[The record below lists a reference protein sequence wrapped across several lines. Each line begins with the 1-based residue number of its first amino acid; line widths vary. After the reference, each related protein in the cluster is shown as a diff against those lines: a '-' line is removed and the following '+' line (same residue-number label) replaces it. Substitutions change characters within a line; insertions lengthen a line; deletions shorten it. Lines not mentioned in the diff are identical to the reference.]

1 MTGKTYFLN
10 ANMPERHVLL
20 LGEHSHGHEH
30 GRERAMNIACGVVI
44 AIVII
49 AMIVATIVYFCVGKD
64 GGGGQTNDASQT
76 ATKKVAEVK
85 TMKNSHVLPGPKP
98 SSSSFGQVPVH
109 EAPKVEGPIF
119 PKLSA
124 EDERELAKTHQL
136 SAVKNYAQGQRNS
149 ILTDMKYQ
157 MIHDKP
163 PIFRT
168 ADFFPYRGK
177 EDEKM
182 YQLQTDQARRFKT
195 NFNQTDDFW
204 SLQER
209 GIRPEFT

>member
-1 MTGKTYFLN
+1 
-10 ANMPERHVLL
+10 MPQQHHVLL
-20 LGEHSHGHEH
+20 LGEHSRGHEH

-64 GGGGQTNDASQT
+64 TKAYAT
-76 ATKKVAEVK
+76 APSTDTKKVAEVK
-85 TMKNSHVLPGPKP
+85 TMKQSQVLPGPKP

-109 EAPKVEGPIF
+109 AAPKVDGPIF

-136 SAVKNYAQGQRNS
+136 AAVKNYAQGQRNS

-182 YQLQTDQARRFKT
+182 YQLQTEQARKYKT
-195 NFNQTDDFW
+195 DFNQTDDFW
-204 SLQER
+204 ALQER
-209 GIRPEFT
+209 GIRPELT

>member
-1 MTGKTYFLN
+1 
-10 ANMPERHVLL
+10 MPQQHVLL

-64 GGGGQTNDASQT
+64 TKYSAT
-76 ATKKVAEVK
+76 APPTGTKKVAEVK
-85 TMKNSHVLPGPKP
+85 TMKQTHVLPGPKP

-157 MIHDKP
+157 MINDKP

-182 YQLQTDQARRFKT
+182 FKIQTERARNYKT
-195 NFNQTDDFW
+195 DFNQTDDFW

-209 GIRPEFT
+209 GFRPELT